1 MIATVSNNVRLGPT
15 LKDFSSLTFT
25 FIFEVVLERS
35 VVITKFINNSKA
47 YYIFIFLKR
56 EIRYFINGN

>member
-15 LKDFSSLTFT
+15 LKDFSSLAFT

-35 VVITKFINNSKA
+35 VVIIKFINNSKE

-56 EIRYFINGN
+56 EIKYFINGN